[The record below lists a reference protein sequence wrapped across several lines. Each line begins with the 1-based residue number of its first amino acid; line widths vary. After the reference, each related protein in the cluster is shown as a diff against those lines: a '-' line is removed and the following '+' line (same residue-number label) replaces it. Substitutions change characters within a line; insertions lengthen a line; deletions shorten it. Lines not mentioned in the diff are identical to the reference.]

1 MVAVL
6 RKKPMSVIYT
16 KASKPKERF
25 TWQRFIKPIIMLLCL
40 IFVLV
45 LYGNWSK
52 WLENLDST
60 PIKSFALTHKTR
72 FTTDSDIR
80 DILSA
85 EPALKGYFGQD
96 IHEIKQRFLDIPW
109 VRDVIVRKVYPNRLS
124 ITLLEHQ
131 PAAYWNGSQY
141 LSEQGVVFTL
151 PPDRFENADL
161 PVLFGPDIEGKVV
174 LDAWNKIKQDL
185 MLRNLEL
192 ATVTMDSRGA
202 WTIGLDNGVKLVL
215 GRGDWLPKIDRF
227 VAVFPHI
234 EVPEGQRL
242 SYVDLRYEYGAA
254 VGFVKK

>member
-16 KASKPKERF
+16 KASKPKGRF

-40 IFVLV
+40 IFALV

-52 WLENLDST
+52 WLEKLDST

-72 FTTDSDIR
+72 FTTDADIR

-131 PAAYWNGSQY
+131 PAAHWNGSQY

-151 PPDRFENADL
+151 PPDRFEKCRFAC
-161 PVLFGPDIEGKVV
+161 FI
-174 LDAWNKIKQDL
+174 W
-185 MLRNLEL
+185 
-192 ATVTMDSRGA
+192 SR
-202 WTIGLDNGVKLVL
+202 
-215 GRGDWLPKIDRF
+215 
-227 VAVFPHI
+227 
-234 EVPEGQRL
+234 
-242 SYVDLRYEYGAA
+242 Y
-254 VGFVKK
+254 